1 MKLAI
6 YLRTACGGAAW
17 HSALGLAVLVALVAC
32 GGGARRAR
40 ATIDK
45 PVKVVAKTAGD
56 RILPLLPEGAQ
67 LIVELDLQRLRAN
80 PVVGKLVTGVL
91 TGPAIPIA
99 GVPASPLGG
108 ADALVLASYGMGT
121 SQAAT
126 VIVLSTR
133 DKVENGVPIGDG
145 LVALGPESWTAQLE
159 ARAAIA
165 GADGKLVAAADLLA
179 LRDHA
184 MPDGAPGASIRI
196 TARLSFDAR
205 VALARQTGL
214 EAPPARV
221 SVWGDVVD
229 DLAIIVDADAADP
242 GDKKAKQPAKR
253 LETGVRGMLAGLAN
267 EPALQ
272 ALGLPSSLQG
282 ARIVSQGSWVRTIIA
297 IGPAHLHRVVERA
310 NALLAAQA
318 PSS

>member
-1 MKLAI
+1 M
-6 YLRTACGGAAW
+6 RAA
-17 HSALGLAVLVALVAC
+17 LLLVAAMAC
-32 GGGARRAR
+32 GGGARRVPI
-40 ATIDK
+40 TK
-45 PVKVVAKTAGD
+45 PVHTVAKTAGD

-67 LIVELDLQRLRAN
+67 LIVELDLARLRAN
-80 PVVGKLVTGVL
+80 PVVGKLVADVL
-91 TGPAIPIA
+91 AGPALPIA
-99 GVPASPLGG
+99 GVPSSPLAT

-126 VIVLSTR
+126 VTILATKDTVP
-133 DKVENGVPIGDG
+133 NGVPIGEG
-145 LVALGPESWTAQLE
+145 LVAIGPESWTAQLE

-165 GADGKLVAAADLLA
+165 GTDGKLVAAADLLS

-184 MPDGAPGASIRI
+184 MPEGAPGASLRI

-214 EAPPARV
+214 EAPPARL
-221 SVWGDVVD
+221 SIWGDVVD

-253 LETGVRGMLAGLAN
+253 LETGVRGMLAGLAA
-267 EPALQ
+267 EPVLQ
-272 ALGLPSSLQG
+272 QLGLPSSLQG

-310 NALLAAQA
+310 NALLTGQG
-318 PSS
+318 PTS

>member
-1 MKLAI
+1 MGV
-6 YLRTACGGAAW
+6 YLRTAV
-17 HSALGLAVLVALVAC
+17 LGMLVAC
-32 GGGARRAR
+32 GGGPRRAPI
-40 ATIDK
+40 TQ

-67 LIVELDLQRLRAN
+67 LVVELDLKRLRAN
-80 PVVGKLVTGVL
+80 PVVGKLVVDVL
-91 TGPAIPIA
+91 AGPALPIA
-99 GVPASPLGG
+99 GMPGSPLAA
-108 ADALVLASYGMGT
+108 ADAIVLASYGMGT

-126 VIVLSTR
+126 VTVIATNE
-133 DKVENGVPIGDG
+133 KVEHGVPLGDG

-165 GADGKLVAAADLLA
+165 GQDGKLVAAADLLA

-184 MPDGAPGASIRI
+184 MPDGAPGASLRI

-221 SVWGDVVD
+221 SIWGDVVD

-253 LETGVRGMLAGLAN
+253 LETGMRGMLAGLAA

-282 ARIVSQGSWVRTIIA
+282 ARIVAKGSWVRTIIA

-310 NALLAAQA
+310 TAMLAGQA
-318 PSS
+318 TI